1 MPEVRNLQIDSDNP
15 PFSAY
20 NPLDNPGMTEEF
32 IALKGVS
39 KHFGSVKALSNIN
52 LSFKRGEV
60 HCLAGK
66 NGCGKSTLFK
76 VISGVHAP
84 EKGAQIIIDGKEYKR
99 LTPQESIDHGV
110 QVIYQDLS
118 LFPNLTVYEN
128 IAIQDHMEWHKG
140 LVSTERLKAIARQ
153 AMDSVGVELPLDK
166 RVEQLSIAQCQLVAI
181 CRAMAADAKLVI
193 MDEPTASLTRSEVNN
208 LINVVAD
215 LKSRGITVVFVSHK
229 LDEVMEISDRITVIR
244 DGATVGTYAADE
256 VDSDELAFLMTGQR
270 FTFTPIGDF
279 TPKSDGSDVR
289 LSTVSLGKKGQYQ
302 DINLEL
308 RAGEI
313 VSITGLLGSGRSELC
328 MSLFGMTQPD
338 QGSIYINGEPA
349 HFRNNR
355 DAIACGI
362 GYVTEDRMTTGL
374 VMEQS
379 IADNTTAAILPRLS
393 TKGILDHSKARV
405 LVDDLIRSL
414 SIKVADPKLP
424 VTSLSGGNAQRI
436 AIAKWIAAKP
446 QVLIL
451 DAPTVGVDVANKES
465 IYQIAKDLAAKGMA
479 ILMVSDEIPEVFY
492 NSHRVI
498 VMKEGR
504 FTHEFKPSS
513 CAEQDIMEAV
523 NA

>member
-1 MPEVRNLQIDSDNP
+1 MSNET
-15 PFSAY
+15 SA
-20 NPLDNPGMTEEF
+20 EF
-32 IALKGVS
+32 ITLKNVS
-39 KHFGSVKALSNIN
+39 KHFGSVKALTNIN
-52 LSFKRGEV
+52 LSFNRGEV

-84 EKGAQIIIDGKEYKR
+84 EKGAQIIMDGKEYSR
-99 LTPQESIDHGV
+99 LTPQQSIDHGV

-128 IAIQDHMEWHKG
+128 IAIQDHMQWHKG
-140 LVSTERLKAIARQ
+140 FASAARLKSIARQ
-153 AMDSVGVELPLDK
+153 AMETVGVELPLEK

-193 MDEPTASLTRSEVNN
+193 MDEPTASLTRTEVNN
-208 LINVVAD
+208 LIKVVAD

-244 DGATVGTYAADE
+244 DGVTIGTYQADE

-270 FTFTPIGDF
+270 FEFTPIGDF
-279 TPKSDGSDVR
+279 TPKADDSDIR
-289 LSTVSLGKKGQYQ
+289 LSTSKLTKKGQFQ
-302 DINLEL
+302 DIDLTL

-328 MSLFGMTQPD
+328 LSLFGMTRPD
-338 QGSIYINGEPA
+338 RGSISVNGEQVF
-349 HFRNNR
+349 FRNNR
-355 DAIACGI
+355 DAIEKGI

-374 VMEQS
+374 VMAQS
-379 IADNTTAAILPRLS
+379 IADNTTAAILPRLAN
-393 TKGILDHSKARV
+393 KGLLDHGKAKAMVSK
-405 LVDDLIRSL
+405 LISSL
-414 SIKVADPKLP
+414 SIKVSDPQLP

-436 AIAKWIAAKP
+436 AIAKWIAAEP

-451 DAPTVGVDVANKES
+451 DAPTVGVDIANKES

-479 ILMVSDEIPEVFY
+479 ILMVSDEIPEVYY

-513 CAEQDIMEAV
+513 CTEQEIMEAV

>member
-1 MPEVRNLQIDSDNP
+1 MSDEQSNEQQSTP
-15 PFSAY
+15 QSA
-20 NPLDNPGMTEEF
+20 EF
-32 IALKGVS
+32 ITLNNVS
-39 KHFGSVKALSNIN
+39 KHFGSVKALTNIN

-84 EKGAQIIIDGKEYKR
+84 EKGAQICIDGKQYSR
-99 LTPQESIDHGV
+99 LTPQQSIDHGI

-128 IAIQDHMEWHKG
+128 IAIQDHMQWHKG
-140 LVSTERLKAIARQ
+140 FASTARLKAIAKQ
-153 AMDSVGVELPLDK
+153 AMASVGVELPLEK

-193 MDEPTASLTRSEVNN
+193 MDEPTASLTRTEVNN
-208 LINVVAD
+208 LIKVVAD

-244 DGATVGTYAADE
+244 DGVTIGTYQADE

-270 FTFTPIGDF
+270 FEFSPIGDF
-279 TPKSDGSDVR
+279 TPKADGSDIR
-289 LSTVSLGKKGQYQ
+289 LSTSKLTRKGQFE
-302 DINLEL
+302 DIDLTL

-328 MSLFGMTQPD
+328 LSLFGMTRPD
-338 QGSIYINGEPA
+338 RGAICINGEQVF
-349 HFRNNR
+349 FRHNR
-355 DAIACGI
+355 DAIEHGI

-374 VMEQS
+374 VMAQS
-379 IADNTTAAILPRLS
+379 ISDNTTAAILPRLS
-393 TKGILDHSKARV
+393 RNGVLDHGKARS
-405 LVDDLIRSL
+405 LVSKLISSL
-414 SIKVADPKLP
+414 SIKVSDPKLP

-436 AIAKWIAAKP
+436 AIAKWIAAEP

-451 DAPTVGVDVANKES
+451 DAPTVGVDIANKES
-465 IYQIAKDLAAKGMA
+465 IYQIARDLAAKGMA

-504 FTHEFKPSS
+504 FTHEFKPS
-513 CAEQDIMEAV
+513 CCTEQDIMEAV